1 MTTTP
6 LLRVLQVEDS
16 PTDAKLVLMKL
27 RSIGRPIEATRV
39 QDAAAL
45 EAALAVRWDL
55 ILCDWSMPS
64 FDALAALTIVKRL
77 GIDVPFLIVSGT
89 VGEEHAVAAMRIGA
103 HDYVLKD
110 DLSRLAP
117 AVEREMADCAVRQ
130 AHRAAERAAQA
141 ALHER
146 VQLAEL
152 TAEVAFELA
161 KGDDLALTLQR
172 CLESFVDHLGGGAA
186 RVWSFDPI
194 AQALVLRASAGDA
207 ALDVTPRFTDPL
219 ATDLRLDPPP
229 GHEVAAYPLV
239 FGSELMGVLAM
250 LSPDP
255 IRSAARDGVATI
267 AGGLAIVMH
276 RDVVQQMNVGLEAQ
290 LRQAQKM
297 EAVGRLAGGIAHDFN
312 NLLSVVLSYSHL
324 LLDQLGPAAEA
335 RSIVEEIREA
345 GQRAATLTRQLLMF
359 SRQNVMAPRVL
370 DLDALLGE
378 MSTMLARVVGEDVTV
393 IFTRGAVAVDP
404 IRVDRGGVEQILM
417 NLVVNARD
425 AMPTGGRLTLET
437 SNVVLDETYTRAH
450 VGAKAGPHVRL
461 RVTDDGTGMSAEVQ
475 AKVFEPFFTTKD
487 AVHGTGLGL
496 STVLG
501 IVQQNN
507 GSVWVESEVGR
518 GTSFN
523 VYFPRDQ
530 GARDAR
536 HTPAPSKPVVTGTE
550 TILLVEDADGVRAVA
565 RRILV
570 RAGYHVLAASG
581 GVEALALFAEH
592 PGTIALLLT
601 DVVMPG
607 MSGPELAKRLLG
619 QRADLKVLCMSGYT
633 DDSIVRH
640 GVLSAELAFL
650 PKPFTPV
657 SLASKVREV
666 LDA

>member
-39 QDAAAL
+39 QDGAAL
-45 EAALAVRWDL
+45 EAALAERWDL
-55 ILCDWSMPS
+55 ILCDWSMPG

-130 AHRAAERAAQA
+130 AHRAAELAAQA

-161 KGDDLALTLQR
+161 KGDDLAVTLQR

-219 ATDLRLDPPP
+219 AADLRLDPPP

-437 SNVVLDETYTRAH
+437 SNVVLDETYARAH

-536 HTPAPSKPVVTGTE
+536 HTPAPSKLVVTGTE

-592 PGTIALLLT
+592 PGTIDLLLT